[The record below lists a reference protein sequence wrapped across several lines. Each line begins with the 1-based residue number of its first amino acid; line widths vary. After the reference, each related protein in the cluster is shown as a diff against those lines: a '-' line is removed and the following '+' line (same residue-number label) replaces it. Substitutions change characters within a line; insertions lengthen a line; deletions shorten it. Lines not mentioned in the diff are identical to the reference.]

1 MKCPKCQMPNQDWA
15 SFCSGCG
22 EKLSPKA
29 KIASSK
35 TAETSGNQ
43 EITVNLVEKKQMKPI
58 GCFGIAIIVLV
69 VVALFSSLSNSNS
82 SEQASSPTPAITQD
96 TGAYCAILMKSLN
109 EAVVYM
115 GNAGTKYTLEDVAGV
130 LEKRGTALASGFDL
144 EMAGSPDRLAAIRE
158 AGNQLLQIRVNLIDG
173 GDITPAAEAFKVAF
187 DYISATCE

>member
-1 MKCPKCQMPNQDWA
+1 MKCPKCQLPNQDWA

-22 EKLSPKA
+22 EKLTPKA
-29 KIASSK
+29 RIASSN
-35 TAETSGNQ
+35 TVETPGNQ
-43 EITVNLVEKKQMKPI
+43 EITVNLVQKKQIKPI
-58 GCFGIAIIVLV
+58 GCFGIAIIVLI

-82 SEQASSPTPAITQD
+82 LDQASSPTPTISQD

-115 GNAGTKYTLEDVAGV
+115 GNAGTKYTLEEVSAV
-130 LEKRGTALASGFDL
+130 LEKRGSALASGFDI
-144 EMAGSPDRLAAIRE
+144 EMAGSPERLAAIQE
-158 AGNQLLQIRVNLIDG
+158 AGNQLLQIRVNLIEG